1 MELKTLSTD
10 RLLLVPYGSNF
21 ADSLFELFQDPE
33 LYTYIPSTVPTDLNQ
48 FRKEVALIEGRN
60 SPDGKEYWLRW
71 IPLQKATGKIV
82 GLLEITLEKES
93 RVAFLAYT
101 TFREFW
107 KMGYAREGCAE
118 LIRHMFSDWNA
129 TKIVIEMDVRNTASV
144 HLAESLGA
152 TRVLFKPKAQLLK
165 EEWSDEYRYEIQPAQ
180 TIERL

>member
-1 MELKTLSTD
+1 MHLETLSTE
-10 RLLLVPYGSNF
+10 RLLILPYGSNF

-33 LYTYIPSTVPTDLNQ
+33 LYTYIPRTVPTNLIQ
-48 FRKEVALIEGRN
+48 FRKDVAFIEGRN
-60 SPDGKEYWLRW
+60 SPDGREYWLRW
-71 IPLQKATGKIV
+71 IPQEKSSGKIV

-93 RVAFLAYT
+93 RVACLAYT

-107 KMGYAREGCAE
+107 QKGFAREGCAE
-118 LIRHMFSDWNA
+118 LIRHIFSDWAA
-129 TKIVIEMDVRNTASV
+129 TKIVIEMDVRNTASIR
-144 HLAESLGA
+144 LAESLGA